1 LIYNIDVNEPRCIR
15 YFNSKEGAAVA
26 CTLLREEGFECEMKE
41 QKIGSVTIDKYG
53 LPLKYKLY
61 VERGEINKIAK
72 ILAEKMSESRL
83 K

>member
-1 LIYNIDVNEPRCIR
+1 MREPRCIR
-15 YFNSKEGAAVA
+15 YFNSKGGADAA
-26 CTLLREEGFECEMKE
+26 CILLREEGFECEVKE

-61 VERGEINKIAK
+61 VERNEITKIAK
-72 ILAEKMSESRL
+72 ILAEKMGETRL